1 MPESESLNMNRKTR
15 ISMTKKKLGLL
26 RNMRDEGNLIQKI
39 ARVMVISVILTYTWL
54 ARLQDIEIGN
64 V

>member
-1 MPESESLNMNRKTR
+1 MNRKTR
-15 ISMTKKKLGLL
+15 ISMTKEKLGLI

-39 ARVMVISVILTYTWL
+39 ARVMVISVIVMYTWL